1 MIATP
6 HIAGK
11 TIGAE
16 NNFSFN
22 ALKDFN
28 NFFDLNLNYSSTH
41 KIKEV
46 FVGKSLEEEINFFG
60 LPASLILK
68 VYDVRE
74 DDLIFKKYFDNK
86 NINEDFQDLRIS
98 LKRLG
103 ITNHKITGDVSN
115 KSKSLM
121 NLMGFRL

>member
-1 MIATP
+1 M
-6 HIAGK
+6 
-11 TIGAE
+11 
-16 NNFSFN
+16 
-22 ALKDFN
+22 
-28 NFFDLNLNYSSTH
+28 
-41 KIKEV
+41 
-46 FVGKSLEEEINFFG
+46 EEEINFFG

-74 DDLIFKKYFDNK
+74 DDLIFKKYFDNE

-103 ITNHKITGDVSN
+103 ITNHKITGNVSN